1 MSFFKRLFGTTE
13 SRENHTP
20 PESLFV
26 DHVPPTTLPTAVPHV
41 VKDINWIYEFI
52 NEDREQQGYEDA
64 VSNPDSNYRADYT
77 QLFWSSLSL
86 RIKISKEHYD
96 ALLQLEQ
103 VHLDRCE
110 KSGLLDTVAQLNKRM
125 EHIREK
131 VNQLNELAEK
141 SQRQEGEGQ
150 RAILS
155 YNRGFNKGLA
165 ALTQSHV
172 SNHSLASDHPMKY
185 DQQ

>member
-1 MSFFKRLFGTTE
+1 MSFLKRLFPE
-13 SRENHTP
+13 SKENHTP
-20 PESLFV
+20 SESLFV
-26 DHVPPTTLPTAVPHV
+26 ENTPPAPIPTAESPT

-96 ALLQLEQ
+96 ALLQEEQ

-172 SNHSLASDHPMKY
+172 SNHSLASVHPMKY